1 MRLEWTDYRR
11 EDGAMVDSWLDEA
24 AVAMTGL
31 DMLWDDYWQAVLAD
45 GKNFPGCKDFCK
57 VIRENGTAIAV
68 ICFGWY
74 GGVVTV
80 SEIVVAPQRR
90 GQGVGTQILRELI
103 SLADRWIGETIE
115 KFCAVIFASNLPSQ
129 RAFTKA
135 GFVFDYA
142 DEGSWN
148 YVYNL

>member
-1 MRLEWTDYRR
+1 MHLEWTDYRR
-11 EDGAMVDSWLDEA
+11 EDGPMVDSWLDGE

-31 DMLWDDYWQAVLAD
+31 DMPWDEYWQAVLFD

-57 VIRENGTAIAV
+57 IIRENGTPIAA

-74 GGVVTV
+74 DGAVTV

-103 SLADRWIGETIE
+103 SLVDGLTGEKTE
-115 KFCAVIFASNLPSQ
+115 KLCAVIFASNLPSQ
-129 RAFTKA
+129 RAFIKA

-142 DEGSWN
+142 EDGSWN
-148 YVYNL
+148 YVYNM

>member
-1 MRLEWTDYRR
+1 MHLEWTDYRR
-11 EDGAMVDSWLDEA
+11 EDAPVVDGWLDSV

-31 DMLWDDYWQAVLAD
+31 DMPWDEYWQAVLSD

-57 VIRENGTAIAV
+57 IIRENGRAIAA

-74 GGVVTV
+74 DGVVTV
-80 SEIVVAPQRR
+80 SEIVVAPQQR
-90 GQGVGTQILRELI
+90 GKGYGTQILRELI
-103 SLADRWIGETIE
+103 SLLDPLTGEKTE
-115 KFCAVIFASNLPSQ
+115 KVRAVVFSRNLPSQ

-142 DEGSWN
+142 EDGSWN
-148 YVYNL
+148 YIYKM